1 MHTVGPG
8 ADGVAEVSIRARFEG
23 REFSGKSTS
32 HNVVEAAARAY
43 LQAANKAVYEVK
55 RLAQK
60 DSLSPQSSLYA
71 NEKVA
76 RMIPGGY

>member
-1 MHTVGPG
+1 
-8 ADGVAEVSIRARFEG
+8 VAEVGIRARFEG

-43 LQAANKAVYEVK
+43 LQAANKAVYEMK

-60 DSLSPQSSLYA
+60 DSLSPQSSLYV